1 MTARVQSSQSSARA
15 SPRWPLF
22 VLPLCVLLAYARAFF
37 NPFLY
42 GDDEAFITRNQYLLH
57 WRFLPEL
64 LTRNIQA
71 GSGMA
76 SNLYRPVQSL
86 HYFFLMQ
93 IFGPAPWAFHAVGV
107 LYHAANAALLYL
119 LLREFLEDSVP
130 AHVPALLA
138 LAWAIHPI
146 QVEDVATAN
155 GLATPLYVFWTLSA
169 CLLFLKDRFWAA
181 LGAAA
186 LAIGSKEAAVI
197 TAPLLAI
204 IDWAAVRLGRRQPRT
219 WRQNAL
225 RHGPQWI
232 LAGAYVWLRLT
243 ILNFGGTTD
252 FYAHPNVFTE
262 HWTYR
267 LYTLWTALAY
277 GLRLLIWPSG
287 LHPERSWIVYTSFW
301 SAPVLGSLAVS
312 VFLGLLCL
320 RWIKTKP
327 LAAAGILWFFVAYAP
342 MSNLVAVIDAL
353 FWEHWFYLPSVG
365 VILAAAGL
373 WRRGK
378 RPGPEKTAAVLLA
391 ALAGAYGVMTFRR
404 NFEFRSQEA
413 YSRYILSYEPR
424 SAKHWSNLA
433 AALSDQGRYR
443 EAVADFSRAIALDD
457 EYPQTRYDLGNV
469 YMALG
474 RSDLAEPQYEAALRL
489 NPRFYFAYL
498 GLARVHWAQ
507 GRRARAAGDLR
518 KSLEIF
524 PDQPGVRKVLAAW
537 GGR

>member
-1 MTARVQSSQSSARA
+1 MKASAQTPEKSAPASQ
-15 SPRWPLF
+15 RWPF
-22 VLPLCVLLAYARAFF
+22 FILPLCVLLAYTRAFF

-57 WRFLPEL
+57 WRFLPDL
-64 LTRNIQA
+64 LAQNIQA
-71 GSGMA
+71 GSGLA
-76 SNLYRPVQSL
+76 SNFYRPVQSL

-93 IFGPAPWAFHAVGV
+93 VFGPAPWAFHAVSV
-107 LYHAANAALLYL
+107 LYHAANAALVYL
-119 LLREFLEDSVP
+119 LLREFMEDSVP
-130 AHVPALLA
+130 AYVPALLA
-138 LAWAIHPI
+138 LAWALHPI

-169 CLLFLKDRFWAA
+169 CLLFLKDRFWTA

-197 TAPLLAI
+197 VAPLLAVV
-204 IDWAAVRLGRRQPRT
+204 DWAALRLGRRPPRT

-243 ILNFGGTTD
+243 VLDFGGTTD

-277 GLRLLIWPSG
+277 GLRLLVWPTG
-287 LHPERSWIVYTSFW
+287 LHPERSWVVYTSFW
-301 SAPVLGSLAVS
+301 SAPVLGSLALLIFFGV
-312 VFLGLLCL
+312 LCL
-320 RWIKTKP
+320 RWRKTKP
-327 LAAAGILWFFVAYAP
+327 LAAAGILWFFIAYAP

-365 VILAAAGL
+365 VVLAAAGL
-373 WRRGK
+373 WRRGR
-378 RPGPEKTAAVLLA
+378 RPGADKTAAVFLA
-391 ALAGAYGVMTFRR
+391 ALAAIYGVMTFRR
-404 NFEFRSQEA
+404 NLELRSQEA
-413 YSRYILSYEPR
+413 YSRYILGYEPR

-433 AALSDQGRYR
+433 AALSDQGRYQ
-443 EAVADFSRAIALDD
+443 EAVADFSRAIALND

-474 RSDLAEPQYEAALRL
+474 RPDLAKLQYGAALRL

-498 GLARVHWAQ
+498 GLARVHWTQGLKAQ
-507 GRRARAAGDLR
+507 AADDLR
-518 KSLEIF
+518 RSLEIF
-524 PDQPGVRKVLAAW
+524 PDQPQVRKVLAAW
-537 GGR
+537 GAR